1 MESNDKLEE
10 LLRQMYAEETQV
22 DLDEEWQ
29 KFEARALCP
38 QAQVLGMDADSGT
51 IYRCADA
58 VWYCLCSY
66 TLCQHSY

>member
-29 KFEARALCP
+29 KFEVKHFPLNARYGDGC
-38 QAQVLGMDADSGT
+38 
-51 IYRCADA
+51 R
-58 VWYCLCSY
+58 
-66 TLCQHSY
+66 